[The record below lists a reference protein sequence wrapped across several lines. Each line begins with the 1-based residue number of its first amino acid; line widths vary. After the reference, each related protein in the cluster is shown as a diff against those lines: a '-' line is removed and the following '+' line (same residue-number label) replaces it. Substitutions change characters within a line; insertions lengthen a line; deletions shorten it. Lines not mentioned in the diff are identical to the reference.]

1 MDVGSFVQENKRWLA
16 GCGLGLV
23 AYFIGSA
30 IVGSVY
36 DPVAI
41 RAEARRAAGS
51 GAEEL
56 YDDTALRTARA
67 ESEGLKEELAR
78 LRAELAFAP
87 QPKYVLAGQSMA
99 PDDYL
104 AQVGRSLKQSIT
116 KEAARLDVSVLDK
129 NVVWPVPVD
138 AEGIRSVLVGL
149 DVLDETL
156 KRLFEAHQQVRG
168 ADPDA
173 VGVESIESLRLE
185 DKRQGRSAFRS
196 VKPGEVDLR
205 ELVDQERLSFTFRC
219 DGATAALFLEK
230 CRQQGRTLVIESLL
244 MTQPTRSG
252 EPVTVKGTLVGIA
265 FRDEEKSS

>member
-23 AYFIGSA
+23 VYFVGSA

-36 DPVAI
+36 DPVAV
-41 RAEARRAAGS
+41 RAQARLAAGS
-51 GAEEL
+51 GADEL
-56 YDDTALRTARA
+56 FSDAALRAA
-67 ESEGLKEELAR
+67 QVEANGLKDELAR
-78 LRAELAFAP
+78 LRAELAFVPLA
-87 QPKYVLAGQSMA
+87 KYQLAGQAMA

-116 KEAARLDVSVLDK
+116 QEAGRLDVAVLDK
-129 NVVWPVPVD
+129 NIVWPVPVD

-149 DVLDETL
+149 DVLDETV
-156 KRLFEAHQQVRG
+156 KRLYAAHQQVRT

-173 VGVESIESLRLE
+173 VGLASIESLRLE
-185 DKRQGRSAFRS
+185 DKRQGRASIRS

-205 ELVDQERLSFTFRC
+205 ELLDQERLSFTFQC

-230 CRQQGRTLVIESLL
+230 CRQPGRTLVVESLV

-265 FRDEEKSS
+265 FREQEKSS